1 MSVNS
6 YTIRFLDLNSH
17 RLKTDSNQ
25 IIKLNKQVKTYG
37 AVVLAMIFWS
47 FSFIWFKIAN
57 KTFHPITIV
66 FIRLLFSVIL
76 MTIFLVATKN
86 YMKIKKGDWKLFLM
100 LAVFEPFFYFLGES
114 FGLTYVSATV
124 CSVLISTIPVFAT
137 IGAWLIFKE
146 KLKAINYAGIIVSFF
161 GVLVFI
167 FNIDGSISF
176 DIKGLGLLLLA
187 VISAVGYN
195 LTLSLLVGT
204 YSPVYIVNVQ
214 NLIGAILF
222 LPLFLIFDFKS
233 FVSNPFTFDMFKPI
247 IELSIFASCGAF
259 ILFAWSVRNMGITK
273 ANVFSNCIP
282 VFTALFSF
290 ILMGDKLTFQN
301 IVGMAIVIAGLFM
314 SQMNGTKKITDDA
327 LALTGK
333 TA

>member
-1 MSVNS
+1 
-6 YTIRFLDLNSH
+6 
-17 RLKTDSNQ
+17 
-25 IIKLNKQVKTYG
+25 LNKQAKSYG

-47 FSFIWFKIAN
+47 FSFIWFKVAN
-57 KTFHPITIV
+57 RTFHPITIV

-76 MTIFLVATKN
+76 LTFFLILTKN
-86 YMKIKKGDWKLFLM
+86 YMKIKKADRKLFLM
-100 LAVFEPFFYFLGES
+100 LALFEPFFYFLGES

-137 IGAWLIFKE
+137 LGAWLIFKE
-146 KLKAINYAGIIVSFF
+146 KLKVINYAGIILSFI

-167 FNIDGSISF
+167 LNRDGGISF
-176 DIKGLGLLLLA
+176 NIKGLGLLTLA
-187 VISAVGYN
+187 VLSAVGYN
-195 LTLSLLVGT
+195 LTLSRLVGT
-204 YSPVYIVNVQ
+204 YTPVYIVNVQ
-214 NLIGAILF
+214 NLIGAVLF
-222 LPLFLIFDFKS
+222 LPLFMIFDFKHFIS
-233 FVSNPFTFDMFKPI
+233 TPFTFEMFKPI

-259 ILFAWSVRNMGITK
+259 ILFAWSVRIMGITK

-290 ILMGDKLTFQN
+290 ILMGDKLTLQN
-301 IVGMAIVIAGLFM
+301 VAGMTIVIAGLFM
-314 SQMNGTKKITDDA
+314 SQINGSNRNIDEA

>member
-1 MSVNS
+1 
-6 YTIRFLDLNSH
+6 
-17 RLKTDSNQ
+17 
-25 IIKLNKQVKTYG
+25 
-37 AVVLAMIFWS
+37 MIFWS

-76 MTIFLVATKN
+76 MTVFLILTNN
-86 YMKIKKGDWKLFLM
+86 YMKIKKGDRKLFLM
-100 LAVFEPFFYFLGES
+100 LALFEPFVYFLGES

-146 KLKAINYAGIIVSFF
+146 RLKAINYAGIITSFI
-161 GVLVFI
+161 GVIVFI
-167 FNIDGSISF
+167 LNSDGSISF
-176 DIKGLGLLLLA
+176 NIKGLGLLLLA
-187 VISAVGYN
+187 VLSAVGYN
-195 LTLSLLVGT
+195 LTLSRLVGT
-204 YSPVYIVNVQ
+204 YTPVYIVNVQ
-214 NLIGAILF
+214 NLIGAVLF
-222 LPLFLIFDFKS
+222 LPLFLILDFKHFIS
-233 FVSNPFTFDMFKPI
+233 IPLTFDMFKPI

-290 ILMGDKLTFQN
+290 ILIGEKLTVQN
-301 IVGMAIVIAGLFM
+301 IVGMAIVTGGLFM
-314 SQMNGTKKITDDA
+314 SQMNGTNKNIKEA

>member
-1 MSVNS
+1 
-6 YTIRFLDLNSH
+6 
-17 RLKTDSNQ
+17 
-25 IIKLNKQVKTYG
+25 
-37 AVVLAMIFWS
+37 MIFWS
-47 FSFIWFKIAN
+47 FSFIWFKVAN

-76 MTIFLVATKN
+76 MTAFLLITRN
-86 YMKIKKGDWKLFLM
+86 YMKIRKPDRKLFLM
-100 LAVFEPFFYFLGES
+100 LALFEPFFYFLGES

-124 CSVLISTIPVFAT
+124 CSVLISTIPVFAA
-137 IGAWLIFKE
+137 IGARLIFKE
-146 KLKAINYAGIIVSFF
+146 KLKAINYAGIITSFF

-167 FNIDGSISF
+167 FNTDGSISLSV
-176 DIKGLGLLLLA
+176 KGLGLLSLA

-195 LTLSLLVGT
+195 LTLSRLVGT

-214 NLIGAILF
+214 NLLGAILF
-222 LPLFLIFDFKS
+222 LPLFLIFDFKHFLS
-233 FVSNPFTFDMFKPI
+233 APFTFGMFRPI

-259 ILFAWSVRNMGITK
+259 ILFAYSVKNMGITR

-282 VFTALFSF
+282 VFTAIFSF
-290 ILMGDKLTFQN
+290 FLMGDKLTVQN
-301 IVGMAIVIAGLFM
+301 ITGMAIVIAGILM
-314 SQMNGTKKITDDA
+314 SQMNGKNKNIDEA

>member
-1 MSVNS
+1 
-6 YTIRFLDLNSH
+6 
-17 RLKTDSNQ
+17 
-25 IIKLNKQVKTYG
+25 
-37 AVVLAMIFWS
+37 MIFWS
-47 FSFIWFKIAN
+47 FSFLWFKIAN

-76 MTIFLVATKN
+76 MTVFLILTNN
-86 YMKIKKGDWKLFLM
+86 YMKIKKGDRKLFLM
-100 LAVFEPFFYFLGES
+100 LALFEPFVYFLGES

-146 KLKAINYAGIIVSFF
+146 RLKAINYAGIITSFI
-161 GVLVFI
+161 GVIVFI
-167 FNIDGSISF
+167 LNSDGSISF
-176 DIKGLGLLLLA
+176 NIKGLGLLLLA
-187 VISAVGYN
+187 VLSAVGYN
-195 LTLSLLVGT
+195 LTLSRLVGT
-204 YSPVYIVNVQ
+204 YTPVYIVNVQ
-214 NLIGAILF
+214 NLIGAVLF
-222 LPLFLIFDFKS
+222 LPLFLILDFKHFIS
-233 FVSNPFTFDMFKPI
+233 IPLTFDMFKPI

-290 ILMGDKLTFQN
+290 ILIGEKLTVQN
-301 IVGMAIVIAGLFM
+301 IVGMAIVIGGLLM
-314 SQMNGTKKITDDA
+314 SQMNGTNKNIKEA

>member
-1 MSVNS
+1 M
-6 YTIRFLDLNSH
+6 
-17 RLKTDSNQ
+17 
-25 IIKLNKQVKTYG
+25 NKQVKIYG
-37 AVVLAMIFWS
+37 AVVLSMIFWS
-47 FSFIWFKIAN
+47 FSFIWFKVAN

-66 FIRLLFSVIL
+66 FIRLFFSVII
-76 MTIFLVATKN
+76 MTTFLVFTRS
-86 YMKIKKGDWKLFLM
+86 YMKIKKRDRKLFLM
-100 LAVFEPFFYFLGES
+100 LALFEPFFYFLGES

-137 IGAWLIFKE
+137 LGAWLIFKE
-146 KLKAINYAGIIVSFF
+146 RLKAINYAGIITSFL

-167 FNIDGSISF
+167 MNNDGSISF
-176 DIKGLGLLLLA
+176 SLKGLSLLLLA
-187 VISAVGYN
+187 VLSAVGYN
-195 LTLSLLVGT
+195 LTLSRLVGT

-222 LPLFLIFDFKS
+222 LPLFLIFDLKHFMS
-233 FVSNPFTFDMFKPI
+233 TPFTFNMFKPI

-259 ILFAWSVRNMGITK
+259 ILFAYSVSHMGITK

-290 ILMGDKLTFQN
+290 ILLGDKLTAQN
-301 IVGMAIVIAGLFM
+301 ILGMTIVIVGLFM
-314 SQMNGTKKITDDA
+314 SQMNGMKKKYDRA
-327 LALTGK
+327 LVLTGK

>member
-1 MSVNS
+1 
-6 YTIRFLDLNSH
+6 
-17 RLKTDSNQ
+17 
-25 IIKLNKQVKTYG
+25 LNKQVKIYG
-37 AVVLAMIFWS
+37 AVVLSMIFWS
-47 FSFIWFKIAN
+47 FSFIWFKVAN

-66 FIRLLFSVIL
+66 FIRLFFSVII
-76 MTIFLVATKN
+76 MTTFLVFTRS
-86 YMKIKKGDWKLFLM
+86 YMKIKKRDRKLFLM
-100 LAVFEPFFYFLGES
+100 LALFEPFFYFLGES

-137 IGAWLIFKE
+137 LGAWLIFKE
-146 KLKAINYAGIIVSFF
+146 RLKAINYAGIITSFL

-167 FNIDGSISF
+167 MNNDGSISF
-176 DIKGLGLLLLA
+176 SLKGLSLLLLA
-187 VISAVGYN
+187 VLSAVGYN
-195 LTLSLLVGT
+195 LTLSRLVGT

-222 LPLFLIFDFKS
+222 LPLFLIFDLKHFMS
-233 FVSNPFTFDMFKPI
+233 TPFTFNMFKPI

-259 ILFAWSVRNMGITK
+259 ILFAYSVSHMGITK

-290 ILMGDKLTFQN
+290 ILLGDKLTAQN
-301 IVGMAIVIAGLFM
+301 ILGMTIVIVGLFM
-314 SQMNGTKKITDDA
+314 SQMNGMKKKYDRA
-327 LALTGK
+327 LVLTGK

>member
-1 MSVNS
+1 
-6 YTIRFLDLNSH
+6 
-17 RLKTDSNQ
+17 
-25 IIKLNKQVKTYG
+25 
-37 AVVLAMIFWS
+37 MIFWA
-47 FSFIWFKIAN
+47 FSFIWFKAAN
-57 KTFHPITIV
+57 RTFHPITIV

-76 MTIFLVATKN
+76 LTIFLVVTKN
-86 YMKIKKGDWKLFLM
+86 YMKIKKRDRKLFLM
-100 LAVFEPFFYFLGES
+100 LALFEPFFYFLGES

-146 KLKAINYAGIIVSFF
+146 KLKFINYAGIVISFI

-167 FNIDGSISF
+167 LNHDGSISLN
-176 DIKGLGLLLLA
+176 IRGLALLTLA
-187 VISAVGYN
+187 VLSAVGYN
-195 LTLSLLVGT
+195 LTLSRLVGT

-214 NLIGAILF
+214 NIIGAVLF
-222 LPLFLIFDFKS
+222 LPLFLIFDFKHFIS
-233 FVSNPFTFDMFKPI
+233 TPLTFNMFIPI
-247 IELSIFASCGAF
+247 IELTFFASCCAF
-259 ILFAWSVRNMGITK
+259 ILFAWSVRNIGITR

-290 ILMGDKLTFQN
+290 ILLGEMLTVQN
-301 IVGMAIVIAGLFM
+301 LIGMVVVIAGLFM
-314 SQMNGTKKITDDA
+314 SQMNGREKKIDEA

>member
-1 MSVNS
+1 
-6 YTIRFLDLNSH
+6 
-17 RLKTDSNQ
+17 
-25 IIKLNKQVKTYG
+25 
-37 AVVLAMIFWS
+37 MIFWS
-47 FSFIWFKIAN
+47 FSFLWFKIAN

-76 MTIFLVATKN
+76 MTVFLILTNN
-86 YMKIKKGDWKLFLM
+86 YMKIKKGDRKLFLM
-100 LAVFEPFFYFLGES
+100 LALFEPFVYFLGES

-124 CSVLISTIPVFAT
+124 CSVFISTIPVFAT

-146 KLKAINYAGIIVSFF
+146 RLKAINYAGIITSFI
-161 GVLVFI
+161 GVIVFI
-167 FNIDGSISF
+167 LNSDGSISF
-176 DIKGLGLLLLA
+176 NIKGLGLLLLA
-187 VISAVGYN
+187 VLSAVGYN
-195 LTLSLLVGT
+195 LTLSRLVGT
-204 YSPVYIVNVQ
+204 YTPVYIVNVQ
-214 NLIGAILF
+214 NLIGAVLF
-222 LPLFLIFDFKS
+222 LPLFLILDFKHFIS
-233 FVSNPFTFDMFKPI
+233 IPLTFDMFKPI

-290 ILMGDKLTFQN
+290 ILIGEKLTVQN
-301 IVGMAIVIAGLFM
+301 IVGMAIVTGGLLM
-314 SQMNGTKKITDDA
+314 SQMNGTNKNIKEA